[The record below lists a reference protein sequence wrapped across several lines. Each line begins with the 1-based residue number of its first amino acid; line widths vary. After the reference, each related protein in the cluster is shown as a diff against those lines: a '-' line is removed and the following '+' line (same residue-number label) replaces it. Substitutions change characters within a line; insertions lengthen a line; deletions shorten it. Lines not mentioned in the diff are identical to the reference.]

1 MNRERDCSR
10 GKEWGRMTILSKT
23 VLAAIGALA
32 ITRENAEKW
41 IDELI
46 RRGELD
52 KSKRAEAIKEAV
64 ARAETRAK
72 ETVEK
77 AGRTVAETVK
87 AVAEQGLG
95 GPFAKADE
103 LAALRGAV
111 EKLAAEV
118 RRLKSRLS

>member
-1 MNRERDCSR
+1 
-10 GKEWGRMTILSKT
+10 MTILSKT

-52 KSKRAEAIKEAV
+52 NSQRAEAVKEAF
-64 ARAETRAK
+64 ARAEARAR

-77 AGRTVAETVK
+77 VGRTVAEK
-87 AVAEQGLG
+87 AKAAAEQGLG
-95 GPFAKADE
+95 GPFVKADE
-103 LAALRGAV
+103 LAELRRTV

-118 RRLKSRLS
+118 RKLKPQSD